1 MDMALE
7 DISSLLDGI
16 KKTLKVKKRL
26 QRARNKPSS
35 KLWYDQSC
43 KELRYKATILALFI
57 KEKPKGQHL
66 VTQFKLTQKK
76 IQTKIE
82 NEEKKLPKYECRES
96 L

>member
-1 MDMALE
+1 MKTPLYKNILQNIHIKNDTKDMDMALE
-7 DISSLLDGI
+7 DISSLLDGV

-57 KEKPKGQHL
+57 KEKPKG
-66 VTQFKLTQKK
+66 
-76 IQTKIE
+76 
-82 NEEKKLPKYECRES
+82 
-96 L
+96 